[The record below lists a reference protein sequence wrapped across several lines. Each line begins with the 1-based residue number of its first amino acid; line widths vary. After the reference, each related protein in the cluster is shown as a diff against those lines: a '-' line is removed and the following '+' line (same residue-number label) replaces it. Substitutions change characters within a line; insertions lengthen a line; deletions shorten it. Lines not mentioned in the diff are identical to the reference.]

1 MDNVHDG
8 TTTTTYNA
16 AGLAT
21 KEVIDIGAFKTIA
34 LYTYNAKGAL
44 STLKMEIVRNYAKH
58 NISYSKY
65 KYDAKGNWI
74 YRVKTQYGDV
84 IAIEERKITY

>member
-1 MDNVHDG
+1 MDNVHYG

-21 KEVIDIGAFKTIA
+21 KEVIDLGAFKTIA

-44 STLKMEIVRNYAKH
+44 STLKMEIVGSYAKR

-74 YRVKTQYGDV
+74 YRVKTQDGDV
-84 IAIEERKITY
+84 IAIEERKITS